1 MHLRGLVC
9 FVAMLW
15 GVACSDDESSRD
27 RQHHPAVNVTISG
40 GHSGRGGASGA
51 GGGGATSLG
60 GSSGS
65 GGASVPNE
73 LARCALELP
82 FVYQTGRGYWL
93 GGDHAASLQLESDRA
108 LVTFR
113 DSFVGGPSKETRAD
127 SVEVGSSAAFI
138 SCRSGKYEVEYAWGG
153 AGHEH
158 AALFDDD
165 PSDDVRLWVEQPWL
179 SEGALFAT
187 ATRVSEG
194 TSGDIEHGTT
204 LIRVKNPR
212 SPWLEWSI
220 EYFELTQKRA
230 SVGRGVVGDGRY
242 VYLFTP
248 QAEMMVVSRIGKDRL
263 LESTISESS
272 LDTLREDGTWR
283 SGLDLQHARRLPL
296 PASSGL
302 TLRKHAA
309 SGRFLALFTNTSV
322 SPAATVSVSSALAL
336 EGPWSTPSLVYTF
349 PEMNPASPEY
359 RSDLTCQGAAEHP
372 AFNPLADRELLF
384 TYTCTHP
391 NRAKLVENMS
401 ALSPRTVRLAIP
413 LAF

>member
-1 MHLRGLVC
+1 MHLRALVC
-9 FVAMLW
+9 FVVMPWAI
-15 GVACSDDESSRD
+15 ACSDDDGSRD
-27 RQHHPAVNVTISG
+27 GQHRPAVGVTISG
-40 GHSGRGGASGA
+40 GRSSGGASGA
-51 GGGGATSLG
+51 GGGGASSLG
-60 GSSGS
+60 GASGN
-65 GGASVPNE
+65 GGAPVQNE
-73 LARCALELP
+73 LSRCALELP

-93 GGDHAASLQLESDRA
+93 GGDHAASVQLASDRA

-113 DSFVGGPSKETRAD
+113 DSFVGGPNKETRAD
-127 SVEVGSSAAFI
+127 SVVVGSSAAFI
-138 SCRSGKYEVEYAWGG
+138 SCRSGKYEIEYAWGG

-165 PSDDVRLWVEQPWL
+165 PTDDVRLWVEQPWI
-179 SEGALFAT
+179 SEGELFAT
-187 ATRVSEG
+187 ATRVGAS
-194 TSGDIEHGTT
+194 DNVEHGTT
-204 LIRVKNPR
+204 LIRVKNPQG
-212 SPWLEWSI
+212 PWLEWNI

-230 SVGRGVVGDGRY
+230 SVGRGVVDDGRY

-248 QAEMMVVSRIGKDRL
+248 QAEMMVLSRIGKDRL

-272 LDTLREDGTWR
+272 LDTLRDDGTWR
-283 SGLDLQHARRLPL
+283 SGLDLEHARRLPL
-296 PASSGL
+296 PASTGL
-302 TLRKHAA
+302 TLRKHAP

-322 SPAATVSVSSALAL
+322 LPAASVSVSSSLAL
-336 EGPWSTPSLVYTF
+336 EGPWSTPSLVYTV

-401 ALSPRTVRLAIP
+401 ALVPRTVRLAIP